1 MRFDVSKKYQRLLLR
16 AYVKTMA
23 VLGKKYRMEDPD
35 YYEEFDYSDFDYEAF
50 TFFVNGFHKVSIRNG
65 VVDFN

>member
-1 MRFDVSKKYQRLLLR
+1 MRFDVSKKSQRLLLR

-23 VLGKKYRMEDPD
+23 VLGKKFRMEDSD
-35 YYEEFDYSDFDYEAF
+35 YDEEFEYSDFDYEAF
-50 TFFVNGFHKVSIRNG
+50 IFFVNGFNNVSIHNG